1 MNNKFLL
8 GGIIGGVTCF
18 IIGYLIY
25 GLAIGSMLSE
35 GTMAGVSKPMEQYN
49 WALLIIGNLASG
61 FLLSYILTKS
71 GTLGFGGGAMM
82 GAVVGLLMALS
93 FDCIMYA
100 TSNMYTD
107 LKTVII
113 DVIGYMVLMAV
124 GAGAVG
130 AYLGTGKKA

>member
-1 MNNKFLL
+1 
-8 GGIIGGVTCF
+8 
-18 IIGYLIY
+18 
-25 GLAIGSMLSE
+25 
-35 GTMAGVSKPMEQYN
+35 MAGVSKPMEQYN